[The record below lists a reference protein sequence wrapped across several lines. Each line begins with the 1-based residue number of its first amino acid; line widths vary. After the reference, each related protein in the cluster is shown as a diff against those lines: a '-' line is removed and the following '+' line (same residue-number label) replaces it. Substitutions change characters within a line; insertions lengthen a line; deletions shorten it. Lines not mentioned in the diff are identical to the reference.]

1 MPLAGN
7 LLDPIPGPSPCGEN
21 LYYSPLYDKIK
32 EARREEEDIAQG
44 EWRRRDQESRL
55 SPRSSS

>member
-7 LLDPIPGPSPCGEN
+7 LLDPIPGSSPSGEN

-32 EARREEEDIAQG
+32 EARREEEEVTEG
-44 EWRRRDQESRL
+44 EWRHGGKRQVVSSV
-55 SPRSSS
+55 SP